1 MEKRILAACDSS
13 LFLKQIY
20 TTLSSAGYDVITAES
35 GKEALSSIVSKT
47 PSLLL
52 LDAELKDINGFE
64 LCKMLRSSDPTSLMP
79 IIMVS
84 SSSDQ
89 ETILKGLELGADD
102 FISKPYNER
111 ELLCRINNTL
121 RRISQ
126 NRLASPLTGLQGN
139 LQIHEEIN
147 RRIEDGKHFAV
158 IYIDLDNF
166 KAFNDH
172 YGYYNGDLAIRLV
185 AEIMKNELKQN
196 GNPTDF
202 LGHIGGDDFVMITTP
217 DKAEHICENVIKV
230 FDDEIKTLYSE
241 KDKINKGIL
250 SKNRKGDLE
259 FFPIVSLSMGIIT
272 NEYRRFTAHQ
282 EVSTIASELHT
293 KLKSMP
299 GSNYYKDRRS
309 APFPPTS

>member
-1 MEKRILAACDSS
+1 MEKRILAAGDSS

-20 TTLSSAGYDVITAES
+20 TTLSCAGYDVITAQS
-35 GKEALSSIVSKT
+35 GKETLTSVVSQP

-64 LCKMLRSSDPTSLMP
+64 LCRQLRTYDLTSLMP

-84 SSSDQ
+84 GSSDQ
-89 ETILKGLELGADD
+89 ETILKGLEVGADD

-111 ELLCRINNTL
+111 ELLYRVNNTL
-121 RRISQ
+121 RRINQ
-126 NRLASPLTGLQGN
+126 NRMASPLTGLQGN

-147 RRIEDGKHFAV
+147 RRIENGRHFAV

-172 YGYYNGDLAIRLV
+172 YGFYKGDLAIKLV
-185 AEIMKNELKQN
+185 ADIMKNELKQN

-202 LGHIGGDDFVMITTP
+202 LGHIGGDDFVLITTP

-230 FDDEIKTLYSE
+230 FDREIIKLYSE
-241 KDKINKGIL
+241 KDKANKGIL
-250 SKNRKGDLE
+250 SKNRKGELE
-259 FFPIVSLSMGIIT
+259 FFPIVSVSMGIIT

-282 EVSTIASELHT
+282 EVSTIASELHN